1 MVSVQSLWN
10 PELPARFL
18 FVSYYLHKH
27 VEDTYF
33 RGPQKNWSEHSSP
46 TIKVFTFV
54 NLKRGVDEF
63 SKIIVCHPRI
73 EFAALRVRARF
84 CFFFICC
91 CPRDHRCR
99 CILHEI
105 EKLCNRLMFNSIQF
119 DVDERHTH
127 HGYLY
132 IHREMCD
139 DNVADHLR
147 FPFYFHLGCLSLLHS
162 IHPSIQANT
171 LIHKR

>member
-84 CFFFICC
+84 CFFLFVVVLVIIVVVVYCMKSKNYV
-91 CPRDHRCR
+91 
-99 CILHEI
+99 I
-105 EKLCNRLMFNSIQF
+105 
-119 DVDERHTH
+119 V
-127 HGYLY
+127 
-132 IHREMCD
+132 
-139 DNVADHLR
+139 
-147 FPFYFHLGCLSLLHS
+147 
-162 IHPSIQANT
+162 
-171 LIHKR
+171 